1 MDSSA
6 LPLLLRFPAIAPQRY
21 RGGIVTLGN
30 FDGVHLGHQHVIT
43 SLKGIGK
50 GLPAT
55 VVSFYPHP
63 VKVLRGGSEPRS
75 LSSLREK
82 REKCGELGIDLIY
95 GIHFTKAYSRVSA
108 RQFIEEVLVRAL
120 ATKILVVGED
130 VAVGHNR
137 EGNLAFL
144 QRELPAY
151 GITLHVVP
159 KFTLNGVRPSSR
171 TIRELLREG
180 NVADAAALI
189 GSPFT
194 VSARVG
200 HGDKRG
206 QRIGF
211 PTANVASGKRLLPK
225 RGVYACLVEI
235 EGQTHPAVANIGVR
249 PTFQGVDER
258 LEVHV
263 IGQQLKSLYGTRIHV
278 GFVARLRDEKKF
290 NSIDELKAQ
299 INLDIQHAQN
309 ELNNVR

>member
-1 MDSSA
+1 MNSPA
-6 LPLLLRFPAIAPQRY
+6 LPLLLRFPAVAPQKY

-30 FDGVHLGHQHVIT
+30 FDGVHRGHQHVIN
-43 SLKGIGK
+43 SLKEIGK

-82 REKCGELGIDLIY
+82 REKCGELGIELIY

-108 RQFIEEVLVRAL
+108 KQFIEDVLVGAL

-137 EGNLAFL
+137 EGNLEFL
-144 QRELPAY
+144 KRELPAY
-151 GITLHVVP
+151 GIALHVVP

-171 TIRELLREG
+171 TIRELLRAG
-180 NVADAAALI
+180 DVAQAAELLGA
-189 GSPFT
+189 PFT

-206 QRIGF
+206 RTIGF
-211 PTANVASGKRLLPK
+211 PTANVASGKRLLPQ
-225 RGVYACLVEI
+225 RGVYACLAEI
-235 EGQTHPAVANIGVR
+235 GGASYPAVANIGVR
-249 PTFQGVDER
+249 PTFHGADER
-258 LEVHV
+258 LEVHA
-263 IGQQLKSLYGTRIHV
+263 IGQQLGSLYGKRIHV
-278 GFVARLRDEKKF
+278 SFVARLRDEKKF
-290 NSIDELKAQ
+290 NSIEELKAQ
-299 INLDIQHAQN
+299 INLDIQLAEN
-309 ELNNVR
+309 ELKHVR

>member
-1 MDSSA
+1 MDSLA
-6 LPLLLRFPAIAPQRY
+6 LPLLLRFPALAPTKY

-30 FDGVHLGHQHVIT
+30 FDGVHKGHQHVIN
-43 SLKGIGK
+43 SLKEIGK

-82 REKCGELGIDLIY
+82 REKCGELGVDLIY

-137 EGNLAFL
+137 EGNLDFL
-144 QRELPAY
+144 KRELPLY
-151 GITLHVVP
+151 GIALHVVP
-159 KFTLNGVRPSSR
+159 KFTYNGVRPSSR

-180 NVADAAALI
+180 QVTQAADLLGA
-189 GSPFT
+189 PFT

-206 QRIGF
+206 QTIGF
-211 PTANVASGKRLLPK
+211 PTANVATGKRLLPK
-225 RGVYACLVEI
+225 RGVYACIVEV
-235 EGQTHPAVANIGVR
+235 EGKSYSAVANIGVR
-249 PTFQGVDER
+249 PTFHGVDER

-263 IGQQLKSLYGTRIHV
+263 IRQQLGSLYGKRMHV
-278 GFVARLRDEKKF
+278 SFVARLRDEKKF
-290 NSIDELKAQ
+290 NSIDELKTQ
-299 INLDIQHAQN
+299 INLDIQQADT
-309 ELNNVR
+309 ELTHVR